1 MEEQTTQTP
10 EPQQPVQSQVPQ
22 QPAGDDQDIQENKLI
37 AALSYLGILVLV
49 PLLAKRESKFAQF
62 HAKQG
67 IVMLIIFVV
76 GWVIFW
82 IPVIGW
88 ALWIAAIVLDVI
100 GLVQALSGKYWEM
113 PVIGGLAKKIKI

>member
-10 EPQQPVQSQVPQ
+10 ESQQPVQPQAPQ
-22 QPAGDDQDIQENKLI
+22 QPAGDDQDIRENKII
-37 AALSYLGILVLV
+37 AALSYLGILVLI

-67 IVMLIIFVV
+67 LVMLIIFVV

-88 ALWIAAIVLDVI
+88 ALWIAAIVLDII
-100 GLVQALSGKYWEM
+100 GLIQALSGKYWEM
-113 PVIGGLAKKIKI
+113 PVVGGLAKKINI